1 MRIRPYQPAD
11 AAALYAV
18 FHSAV
23 HGIACRDYR
32 PEQLAAWA
40 PDEHDAAAW
49 SARLNALQP
58 AVIDIDGQPVA
69 YGDVQ
74 PDGLIDHFFVA
85 AARARQGIG
94 RQLLQ
99 HLLQQARRNHIPLVY
114 AQVSRTAQPFFAAFG
129 FVVTAEQMAVVR
141 GISLPNARMQC
152 VLFDHTR

>member
-1 MRIRPYQPAD
+1 MQIRPYQPAD

-40 PDEHDAAAW
+40 PDDFDAGAW
-49 SARLNALQP
+49 TARLNALQP
-58 AVIDIDGQPVA
+58 TVVDIEGQPVA
-69 YGDVQ
+69 YGDLQ

-85 AARARQGIG
+85 AAHARRGIG
-94 RQLLQ
+94 RRLLQ
-99 HLLQQARRNHIPLVY
+99 HLLQSAQNHHIPVVY
-114 AQVSRTAQPFFAAFG
+114 AQVSRTAQPFFARFG
-129 FVVTAEQMAVVR
+129 FEVTAEQMAVVR
-141 GISLPNARMQC
+141 GVSLANARMQR